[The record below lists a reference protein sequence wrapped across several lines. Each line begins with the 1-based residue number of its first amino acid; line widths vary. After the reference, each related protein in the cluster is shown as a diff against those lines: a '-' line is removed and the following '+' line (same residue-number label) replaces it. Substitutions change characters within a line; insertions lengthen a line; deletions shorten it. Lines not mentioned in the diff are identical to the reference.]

1 MAELTAKST
10 AKSIALASRRQMAW
24 QAAEDCS
31 ALLVNQFQARRV
43 ILFGSL
49 AGHSP
54 WHEKSDI
61 DLAVEGLPEGSLF
74 TAYGACREL
83 IPPSLALDL
92 VPLEMATPEL
102 RARILGKRVEMGNTP
117 LLALRALIEDELTGL
132 DRLVAL
138 TQEALETVDD
148 PPSPLILNGLAA
160 YLHQFYTGIESIFR
174 RIALQIDGSVPGGEQ
189 SHLNLLNQMAQAQPG
204 RRPALLT
211 DQQRLILRDYLQFRH
226 FFRHAYGYQLRWA
239 ELQLKLVAMPT
250 TLALLRQQLHPLW
263 EQLVNGG
270 EANGDDER

>member
-10 AKSIALASRRQMAW
+10 ALAARRQMAW

-49 AGHSP
+49 AGQSP
-54 WHEKSDI
+54 WHEQSDI

-83 IPPSLALDL
+83 VPPSLQLDL

-102 RARILGKRVEMGNTP
+102 RSRILGERVEMENTP

-138 TQEALETVDD
+138 TQEALETVED

-174 RIALQIDGSVPGGEQ
+174 RIALQIDSRLPGGEQ
-189 SHLNLLNQMAQAQPG
+189 SHLDLLNQMAQAQPG
-204 RRPALLT
+204 IRPALLT
-211 DQQRLILRDYLQFRH
+211 EPQRLVLRDYLQFRH

-239 ELQLKLVAMPT
+239 ELRLKLVGMPS
-250 TLALLRQQLHPLW
+250 TLGMLRQQLHQLW
-263 EQLVNGG
+263 EALEGQ
-270 EANGDDER
+270 ET